1 MAKFLT
7 QEWGDLYKEA
17 INNNKAYE
25 EAART
30 WEGAFY
36 FIMEAGGPVKEPVYM
51 YIDLYHGKCRKI
63 EIVTAPDKYKPEF
76 TMSASYSVWKRIA
89 TKELDPIKAMIT
101 RQAKLSGNMAKIM
114 RYVKAANELTTSTTQ
129 VKTEWLD

>member
-1 MAKFLT
+1 MAKFFT

-17 INNNKAYE
+17 INSSKAYE

-30 WEGAFY
+30 WEGDFY
-36 FIMEAGGPVKEPVYM
+36 FIMEPGGPVKEIAYT
-51 YIDLYHGKCRKI
+51 YIDLYHGKCRQI
-63 EIVTAPDKYKPEF
+63 ELVTDPSKYKPEF
-76 TMSASYSVWKRIA
+76 TMTAPYSVWKRIA

-114 RYVKAANELTTSTTQ
+114 RYVKAANELTTSTTH
-129 VKTEWLD
+129 VPTEWLD

>member
-1 MAKFLT
+1 MAKFFT
-7 QEWGDLYKEA
+7 QEWGELFKEA

-30 WEGAFY
+30 WEGDFY
-36 FIMEAGGPVKEPVYM
+36 FVMEPGGPVKETAYT

-63 EIVTAPDKYKPEF
+63 ELITDPSKHKPEF
-76 TMSASYSVWKRIA
+76 TMTAPYSVWKRIA

-114 RYVKAANELTTSTTQ
+114 RYVKAANELTVSTTK
-129 VKTEWLD
+129 VPTEWLD